1 MTKLSHFPYFFEA
14 ILFYS
19 FKFYKILLNFNL
31 SALVVSYGYFV
42 FILSFESQN
51 ITHFLNLRCG
61 AICPGHRC
69 KALYQGHRRG
79 TCAKVN
85 SGTD

>member
-42 FILSFESQN
+42 FILSFEVKISH
-51 ITHFLNLRCG
+51 IF
-61 AICPGHRC
+61 
-69 KALYQGHRRG
+69 
-79 TCAKVN
+79 
-85 SGTD
+85 